1 MFLHKQIDF
10 PRANGS
16 VRDGLHRTRRPDSRA
31 RLSHQMSE
39 ATADASG
46 RFVVRAVP
54 LLYAALLG
62 GLADSMLFSLS
73 IGMIAT
79 IYLDLQ
85 MQKQSMLRPW
95 LQPLWSVFLSKR
107 AGRYPGA
114 AKKQPQ
120 NKDLAARQG
129 QAEAVSPFSGSQQFR
144 AR

>member
-95 LQPLWSVFLSKR
+95 LQPLWSVFLSKL

-114 AKKQPQ
+114 AK
-120 NKDLAARQG
+120 DATAEQG
-129 QAEAVSPFSGSQQFR
+129 SSCASGSSR
-144 AR
+144 GR